1 MNQVILI
8 AHGDL
13 AVEMKKSAEM
23 LFGKLDNFHPIS
35 FLAEEGLDSLQEK
48 ISGIMEALNSPVL
61 VFTDIFCGTPYNAS
75 CSVALKN
82 PQFDMS
88 IISGMSLPLVLE
100 LAILINSKSISEVSE
115 ELQKAVVDTVRI
127 FNKDIIDDEEEL

>member
-1 MNQVILI
+1 
-8 AHGDL
+8 
-13 AVEMKKSAEM
+13 M